1 MAELAQDI
9 LPFVH
14 QTLQEER
21 DSREKRR
28 AVESLTNSGSFHPH
42 RTRQI
47 LESAKSEQKEFR
59 KIPRYVFQGFGVGGG
74 SALDVLLGS
83 TPVSRI
89 AEARLRPL
97 QEGKVIYLLS
107 RENVFGTSLFANVTP
122 RLEGPAAPVRDV
134 YSQVEGQEIHIHPLR
149 TFAADPI
156 PTIRRSIH
164 LREEIKSAMPP
175 DDMPRQLSV
184 RVSEEAE

>member
-14 QTLQEER
+14 QTLHEER
-21 DSREKRR
+21 ESREKRR
-28 AVESLTNSGSFHPH
+28 ALESLTNSGSFNPH
-42 RTRQI
+42 STHEI
-47 LESAKSEQKEFR
+47 LEAAKNEQNESR

-74 SALDVLLGS
+74 SPLDVLLGS
-83 TPVSRI
+83 TAVSRI

-97 QEGKVIYLLS
+97 QEEKVIYLLS
-107 RENVFGTSLFANVTP
+107 RENVFNTSLFPKVNP
-122 RLEGPAAPVRDV
+122 RLEGAAALVREV
-134 YSQVEGQEIHIHPLR
+134 HSQVEGQEIYIHPLR
-149 TFAADPI
+149 TFAAEPI

-164 LREEIKSAMPP
+164 LSEEIKSAMPP